1 MLLNI
6 LSFLC
11 NFEVCS
17 GIFWH
22 IITLERFELKG
33 WQNNERLN
41 MYIITQYHMES
52 TLYGI
57 YALLVFVSV
66 IEESAQQ
73 TSEIDKNLLNFKQE
87 KIYIFLKK

>member
-11 NFEVCS
+11 NFEACS

-22 IITLERFELKG
+22 IITFERFELKG

-41 MYIITQYHMES
+41 MYIITQYHIES
-52 TLYGI
+52 TLCGI
-57 YALLVFVSV
+57 YALLVFESV
-66 IEESAQQ
+66 IESAHQ
-73 TSEIDKNLLNFKQE
+73 TSEIEKHLLNFKQE
-87 KIYIFLKK
+87 KIYIF